1 MKKNKYYIYLVA
13 SSYYKDIANRQ
24 IKFASERLNK
34 LFGSNKLILRVV
46 DIEGSLEVPY
56 VVNYILQKLKKV
68 DGIVTTGCLIKG
80 ETNHF
85 DNISKIVSE
94 QLTILSVKFNTPI
107 TSGIVSVSNKK
118 QILPRTNG
126 GKKDRA
132 VEAVDAIYKL
142 IVSAEAI

>member
-56 VVNYILQKLKKV
+56 VVNYILQKFKKV

-132 VEAVDAIYKL
+132 VEVVDAIYKL

>member
-1 MKKNKYYIYLVA
+1 MEKK
-13 SSYYKDIANRQ
+13 
-24 IKFASERLNK
+24 KF
-34 LFGSNKLILRVV
+34 
-46 DIEGSLEVPY
+46 
-56 VVNYILQKLKKV
+56 KKI

-118 QILPRTNG
+118 QILPRTSG

-142 IVSAEAI
+142 IVSAETI

>member
-56 VVNYILQKLKKV
+56 VVNYILQKFKKV

>member
-34 LFGSNKLILRVV
+34 LFGSNKLILKVV
-46 DIEGSLEVPY
+46 NIEGSLEVPY
-56 VVNYILQKLKKV
+56 VVNYIFKKFKKI

-107 TSGIVSVSNKK
+107 TSGIVSVTNKK
-118 QILPRTNG
+118 QILPRTSG

-142 IVSAEAI
+142 IVSAETI

>member
-13 SSYYKDIANRQ
+13 SSYYKDIAKRQ

-34 LFGSNKLILRVV
+34 LFGSKLVLKVV
-46 DIEGSLEVPY
+46 DIEGSLEVPFIA
-56 VVNYILQKLKKV
+56 NYILKKFKKV
-68 DGIVTTGCLIKG
+68 DGIITTGCLIKG

-85 DNISKIVSE
+85 DNISKIVAE

-107 TSGIVSVSNKK
+107 TSGIVSASSKT

-142 IVSAEAI
+142 IVSAEMI

>member
-34 LFGSNKLILRVV
+34 LFGRNKLILRVV
-46 DIEGSLEVPY
+46 DIEGSLEVPFIA
-56 VVNYILQKLKKV
+56 NYILKKFKKV
-68 DGIVTTGCLIKG
+68 DGIITTGCLIKG

-85 DNISKIVSE
+85 DNISKIVAE

-107 TSGIVSVSNKK
+107 TSGIVSASSKK

-142 IVSAEAI
+142 IVSAEMI